1 MPDIDRLTAQL
12 DDLVRKIDRSLD
24 ADLNKRVQRFHLEH
38 DDGVDDGSGD
48 NGSGDNG
55 SVDDTWS
62 EHADASADG
71 NNADLEDDGDGYD
84 GEEDDGS
91 DLVAKASV
99 NRFLR
104 ENNEDNRPGSLEH
117 SSHTSSSNQRHK
129 FEALALKVKNDNG
142 IPMSTALAQARMQF
156 PEVFADYQRWRRNGS
171 NGIGKRAGPA
181 TFEDLVN
188 AEMAKGL
195 NAECAAQRVVQQ
207 HGFRAL
213 DHRSLSKREAVSVVA
228 EDELMKRAED
238 IFQDDPTASRTD
250 ALRRARLA
258 SPRLMRALTR

>member
-12 DDLVRKIDRSLD
+12 DDLVRKIDRTLD
-24 ADLNKRVQRFHLEH
+24 ADFNKRVQRFHLEH

-48 NGSGDNG
+48 NA

-62 EHADASADG
+62 EHADSVANG

-84 GEEDDGS
+84 DEEDDGS
-91 DLVAKASV
+91 DLGKASV

-238 IFQDDPTASRTD
+238 IYQNSELNRCES
-250 ALRRARLA
+250 LRAARQQ
-258 SPRLMRALTR
+258 SPRLMKSLR